1 MMKAPR
7 ILLTMALVLITVSA
21 AETWGM
27 RVPERL
33 RHHGRL
39 LNTDGSPASGTHTMT
54 LSLWDQPVVGSKV
67 KEVVRSVS
75 VSAEGLYTVEM
86 GGDGSLT
93 VDDLVDPTDADSVI
107 ELWLQIDVDGLGPL
121 GPRIRLESVPFAVG
135 AYRLAGDFF
144 TEHNQI
150 TMMDDD
156 SGEPLMKFKASK
168 EFKEKLQ
175 YYEEPTGGGPAEL
188 SMEVF
193 TIGGIATGR
202 RQHMP
207 IKFTGAV
214 LPADVP
220 GYEVITDTA
229 GTHGMAAKNSA
240 TGHSSWM
247 EWSITDLGTE
257 HALQD
262 NEGLTSNRLRLGTTA
277 GQGSELSLSTSG
289 PGTEAARIVVHT
301 PEWTDLNTSDP
312 GIEILKVDAGG
323 DSTITTALN
332 AYLNIKAN
340 GTASDNEMAFDVR
353 GGAAHMEMTSDPGG
367 GGAGGRV
374 VVDVASAGGPISEM
388 RITNIGPN
396 GEDGVTV
403 HSSNGRKTVR
413 AHDFLIGGDTAGA
426 WDLTIDTSGSS
437 FRMNKGELV
446 DRIAANSGS
455 ASMSIL
461 DIGSIGQNGIVMQHN
476 QTDLEFIMRHT
487 NSSGT
492 DSAFITMHAD
502 SALVD
507 LRMHQE
513 TTSGYEEIH
522 IKPNRIETA
531 SIPSSGA
538 QTTGSLSHDRFE
550 LTKSVLSVPET
561 VYEVDINGTPTG
573 ASLRIRYPSGTGG
586 ATEVFVGDLN
596 GDAVPDLSVAGR
608 VGIGTTSPT
617 EALHVVG
624 NACATGGHITC
635 SDERFKEEIRAIEDP
650 VARLERLRG
659 VEFQWR
665 QAEFAEY
672 QFRSGRQVGF
682 IAQEVQEVLPEIVS
696 EGADGYLAMDY
707 SRVTPLLVEAIKEQQ
722 QRIEELEALVEKLA
736 EQVTATQ

>member
-1 MMKAPR
+1 MKAPR
-7 ILLTMALVLITVSA
+7 ILFTLALILITVSA
-21 AETWGM
+21 TETWGM

-54 LSLWDQPVVGSKV
+54 LSLWDEPVVGSKV
-67 KEVVRSVS
+67 KEVVRTVS

-93 VDDLVDPTDADSVI
+93 VDDLVNPNDPDSVI
-107 ELWLQIDVDGLGPL
+107 ELWLEIDVDGLGPL

-135 AYRLAGDFF
+135 AYRVAGDFF

-168 EFKEKLQ
+168 VFKEKLQ
-175 YYEEPTGGGPAEL
+175 YYEEPAGGGPAEL

-193 TIGGIATGR
+193 TIGGMATGR

-229 GTHGMAAKNSA
+229 GTHSMAAKNSA

-247 EWSITDLGTE
+247 KWSTTDLGAE
-257 HALQD
+257 HELVDA
-262 NEGLTSNRLRLGTTA
+262 EGLTSNRLRLGTTA

-289 PGTEAARIVVHT
+289 PGTEDAKIVIHT

-312 GIEILKVDAGG
+312 GIQIIKVDAGG
-323 DSTITTALN
+323 DSAITTALN
-332 AYLNIKAN
+332 AHLHIKTN
-340 GTASDNEMAFDVR
+340 GVAGENQMDFDVR
-353 GGAAHMEMTSDPGG
+353 GDTARMEMTSNPGG
-367 GGAGGRV
+367 SGGGGRV
-374 VVDVASAGGPISEM
+374 VVEATSNAGAMSEL
-388 RITNIGPN
+388 RVTNVGIH

-426 WDLTIDTSGSS
+426 WDLTIDTSGTSL
-437 FRMNKGELV
+437 RMNKADLV
-446 DRIAANSGS
+446 NTLVSKGSS

-461 DIGSIGQNGIVMQHN
+461 DIGSSGQNGFVMQHN
-476 QTDLEFIMRHT
+476 QTDLDFVMRNT
-487 NSSGT
+487 NSSGS
-492 DSAFITMHAD
+492 DSSFIAMHTD

-507 LRMHQE
+507 LHMHQE
-513 TTSGYEEIH
+513 TTSGQMDIH
-522 IKPNRIETA
+522 IKPNRIEMTD
-531 SIPSSGA
+531 A
-538 QTTGSLSHDRFE
+538 QTSPSQIKVL
-550 LTKSVLSVPET
+550 LTPSATEMTKTVLSVPET
-561 VYEVDINGTPTG
+561 VYEVDANGTPTG

-596 GDAVPDLSVAGR
+596 GDAIPDLSVAGR

-635 SDERFKEEIRAIEDP
+635 SDERFKEEIHTIDDPLARIE
-650 VARLERLRG
+650 LLRG

-665 QAEFAEY
+665 QDEFAEY

-682 IAQEVQEVLPEIVS
+682 IAQEVQDVLPEIVS
-696 EGADGYLAMDY
+696 RGTDGYLAMDY

-722 QRIEELEALVEKLA
+722 QRIEELETLVEKLA